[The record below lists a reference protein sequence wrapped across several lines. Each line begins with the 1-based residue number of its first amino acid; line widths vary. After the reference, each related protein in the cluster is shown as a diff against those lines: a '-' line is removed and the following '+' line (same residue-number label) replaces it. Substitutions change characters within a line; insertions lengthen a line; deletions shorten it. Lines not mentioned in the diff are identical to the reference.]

1 MDVEL
6 AIKELKN
13 YKAPGTDGLPAELFK
28 YGGDILNKYLYKL
41 ISEIWTKE
49 QRPADWKVGLIWPIY
64 KKGDLLQCQ
73 NYGSITLAN
82 VGYKDFLKGPFQE
95 TRANY

>member
-1 MDVEL
+1 MYILKIIHPSEAFEENVELDIDEMDVEL
-6 AIKELKN
+6 AIKELQN

-49 QRPADWKVGLIWPIY
+49 RMPAD
-64 KKGDLLQCQ
+64 
-73 NYGSITLAN
+73 
-82 VGYKDFLKGPFQE
+82 
-95 TRANY
+95 